1 MSLLQNSCI
10 GWVCDLLTVL
20 LLLGSLRV
28 FLHTRTQASRTVRT
42 RSVDATTPLQGDY
55 YIPAWINQSV
65 PRLTYNIAVEL
76 VFATVLPEATN
87 LWTRETSSFSIR
99 YREQWHC
106 AADPSS
112 WKDIQMSLSEQDNDS
127 TMLKQ
132 QIVKHEMADPL
143 MLSFDE
149 EVIKYSPTGDE
160 AEEGDWHPA
169 GVTAIANDDE
179 TIGHPPTQTVLAR
192 IANVGITREI
202 ISHYF
207 HDIGHLENIRFVE
220 RRGRLRFAFVK
231 FTSQD
236 DADAA
241 IASLS
246 RGESPLVGVR
256 VSYAQERHSNPKAD
270 VNSFLVSRW
279 FDSQKD
285 ARLDHRYRKK
295 KSKDFSKD
303 FFQVGRVISILWHE
317 YQSVGDLHVPVLP
330 SRHPARN
337 RRARLFVQTPTCQEQ
352 RRDHEERRP
361 DCEDRL
367 IALNR
372 KLNNDARRLAS
383 RR

>member
-1 MSLLQNSCI
+1 MSLTQNSCI

-20 LLLGSLRV
+20 FLLGSLRV
-28 FLHTRTQASRTVRT
+28 FLHTRTQASRTVRP
-42 RSVDATTPLQGDY
+42 RPVDATTTFQSDY

-76 VFATVLPEATN
+76 VFATVLPEATT
-87 LWTRETSSFSIR
+87 LWTRETSSFSLQ
-99 YREQWHC
+99 YREQWHS

-112 WKDIQMSLSEQDNDS
+112 WKGIQMSLSEQDNDS

-143 MLSFDE
+143 MRSFNE
-149 EVIKYSPTGDE
+149 EVIKYSTTADE

-207 HDIGHLENIRFVE
+207 HNIGDIESIRFVE

-241 IASLS
+241 VADLNRENSD
-246 RGESPLVGVR
+246 LVAVKA
-256 VSYAQERHSNPKAD
+256 SYAQERRSDAKAD
-270 VNSFLVSRW
+270 ANCPPESIYEARSE
-279 FDSQKD
+279 SQSNR
-285 ARLDHRYRKK
+285 RLYRRYRRDLPRSFYKA
-295 KSKDFSKD
+295 
-303 FFQVGRVISILWHE
+303 GRVFSILWHNR
-317 YQSVGDLHVPVLP
+317 QSTSGTLKPVLP

-337 RRARLFVQTPTCQEQ
+337 RRASLFVQTPTCQEQ